1 MGFLVPAFL
10 AGLAA
15 IVVPIVLHLRHRD
28 KDTPHRF
35 PSLMFVER
43 LPIRTAQRRR
53 ITDWPLLLLRA
64 LAIAVLVLA
73 FARPLWSRPGAI
85 SSTKGDRT
93 VIVLLDRSMSMG
105 HTGVWPRALDEAR
118 RAISGL
124 TPTDRVALVL
134 FDDEAEIAQPLTN
147 DKNLALAAL
156 ANAKTGT
163 AGTRYAA
170 GLRAARQI
178 ATDARTGSAPID
190 VVLVTDMQR
199 GGLAGL
205 AGLEIPTT
213 MRVRTAA
220 LSPATAPRG
229 NASVAVTEARPIAN
243 AGRERLAVT
252 AHVTSR
258 STGPGRPMTAMLRL
272 NGRPSGTRVVTVN
285 AAGDTKIAFEPVAIP
300 VGLVRG
306 EVTIDADSLAA
317 DDTARFTLTSNDEVR
332 VLLVAPDDAE
342 RDETLYIERALAV
355 GRAPSVR
362 LQRVRPSAIDADEL
376 QDVALVLLWDSP
388 LPGGRSLDALRAWT
402 ARGGGLVQ
410 VAGRRLGRRAS
421 SGTLL
426 PASVSSVAD
435 RTDDRGGSLGD
446 VRIDHPLLAPF
457 RETPAALV
465 APRFLRHARLD
476 PANGGEIVARFD
488 DGSAA
493 IVERTE
499 GSGRVIELGMPLDAR
514 AGDFPLQPAY
524 VPFVR
529 RLVLYATGRAA
540 TPLARATGESWL
552 LPAAARVPV
561 VLTPDGSIVRPARD
575 SRATSVPLR
584 TAGVYALH
592 DGQTRGT
599 PVAQLAVN
607 TPPVESD
614 LTTITDAEL
623 LAGVRRGD
631 ASTMTSEAPP
641 APAEIERRQGLWRI
655 VIGVLVAL
663 LLLEM
668 LMASRGWRAVAN
680 PITNVP
686 TSGEGS

>member
-64 LAIAVLVLA
+64 LAITLLVLA
-73 FARPLWSRPGAI
+73 FSRPLWSRPGAI

-118 RAISGL
+118 RAIAGL
-124 TPTDRVALVL
+124 GATDRVALVL
-134 FDDEAEIAQPLTN
+134 FDDEAEIAQPLTR

-156 ANAKTGT
+156 ANAKTST

-213 MRVRTAA
+213 MRVRTVA
-220 LSPATAPRG
+220 LSPATGPRA
-229 NASVAVTEARPIAN
+229 NKSVAVTEARPIAN

-258 STGPGRPMTAMLRL
+258 SAGPGRPMTAMLRL

-306 EVTIDADSLAA
+306 EVTIDNDSLAA

-362 LQRVRPSAIDADEL
+362 LQRVRLSAIDAGEL
-376 QDVALVLLWDSP
+376 RNVALVLLWDSP
-388 LPGGRSLDALRAWT
+388 LPSGGSLDALRSWT

-410 VAGRRLGRRAS
+410 VAGRRLGRRS
-421 SGTLL
+421 SSATLL
-426 PASVSSVAD
+426 PASVGSFAD
-435 RTDDRGGSLGD
+435 RSDDRGGSLGD

-465 APRFLRHARLD
+465 APRFLRHARLE
-476 PANGGEIVARFD
+476 PANGGEVIARFD

-499 GSGRVIELGMPLDAR
+499 GTGRVIELGMPLDAR

-529 RLVLYATGRAA
+529 RLVLYATGRAT

-552 LPAAARVPV
+552 LPAAAREPV
-561 VLTPDGSIVRPARD
+561 VSTPDGSIVRPARD

-584 TAGVYALH
+584 MAGIYVLH
-592 DGQTRGT
+592 DGQTRGA
-599 PVAQLAVN
+599 PVAELAVN
-607 TPPVESD
+607 TSPAESD
-614 LTTITDAEL
+614 LVTITDAEL

-631 ASTMTSEAPP
+631 ASAMTSESPP

-680 PITNVP
+680 PITTVP
-686 TSGEGS
+686 SSGEGS

>member
-64 LAIAVLVLA
+64 LAIVLLVLA
-73 FARPLWSRPGAI
+73 FARPLWSRPGVTRASI
-85 SSTKGDRT
+85 SDRT

-105 HTGVWPRALDEAR
+105 HTGIWQRALDEAKGAIAGL
-118 RAISGL
+118 RA
-124 TPTDRVALVL
+124 TDRVALVL
-134 FDDEAEIAQPLTN
+134 FDDEAEIAQPLTT

-156 ANAKTGT
+156 ANAKPGT

-178 ATDARTGSAPID
+178 ATDARTGTAPVD

-199 GGLAGL
+199 SGLAGL
-205 AGLEIPTT
+205 AGLEIPAT
-213 MRVRTAA
+213 MRVRTVA
-220 LSPATAPRG
+220 LSPAAAPRP

-258 STGPGRPMTAMLRL
+258 STGPGRPMTVMLRL
-272 NGRPSGTRVVTVN
+272 NGRPSGTRVLTVN
-285 AAGDTKIAFEPVAIP
+285 AAGDTKVVFDPVAIP

-355 GRAPSVR
+355 GRAPSVQ

-376 QDVALVLLWDSP
+376 KDVALVLLWDAPPPNGSA
-388 LPGGRSLDALRAWT
+388 GDALREWT

-410 VAGRRLGRRAS
+410 LAGRRLAAHS
-421 SGTLL
+421 SSTSLL
-426 PASVSSVAD
+426 PASVASLAD
-435 RTDDRGGSLGD
+435 RSDDRGGSLGD

-465 APRFLRHARLD
+465 APRFLRHARLE
-476 PANGGEIVARFD
+476 PANGGEIIARFD

-493 IVERTE
+493 IIERTE
-499 GSGRVIELGMPLDAR
+499 GTGRVIELGMPLDAR

-524 VPFVR
+524 LPFVR

-540 TPLARATGESWL
+540 TPFARATGESWL
-552 LPAAARVPV
+552 LPSAAREPV
-561 VLTPDGSIVRPARD
+561 VSTPDGSIVRPARD
-575 SRATSVPLR
+575 SRAVSVPLR
-584 TAGVYALH
+584 EAGIYVLH
-592 DGQTRGT
+592 DGETRGA
-599 PVAQLAVN
+599 PVAELAVN
-607 TPPVESD
+607 TPAAESD
-614 LTTITDAEL
+614 LSVITEAEL
-623 LAGVRRGD
+623 LTGVRRGD
-631 ASTMTSEAPP
+631 PSTMTSDAPP

-655 VIGVLVAL
+655 VIGVLAAL

-668 LMASRGWRAVAN
+668 LMASRGWRGVAN
-680 PITNVP
+680 PLTTVP
-686 TSGEGS
+686 SSGEGS

>member
-64 LAIAVLVLA
+64 LAIALLVLA
-73 FARPLWSRPGAI
+73 FSRPLWSRPGAVR
-85 SSTKGDRT
+85 SANGDRT

-105 HTGVWPRALDEAR
+105 HTGVWPRALEEAR
-118 RAISGL
+118 RAIAGL
-124 TPTDRVALVL
+124 GTTDRVALVL
-134 FDDEAEIAQPLTN
+134 FDDEAEIAQPLTT

-156 ANAKTGT
+156 ANAKTAT

-178 ATDARTGSAPID
+178 ATDARTGSAAID

-205 AGLEIPTT
+205 AGLEIPAT
-213 MRVRTAA
+213 MRVRTVA
-220 LSPATAPRG
+220 LSPATGPRS

-258 STGPGRPMTAMLRL
+258 SSGPGRPMTAMLRL

-306 EVTIDADSLAA
+306 EVTIDTDSLAA

-362 LQRVRPSAIDADEL
+362 LQRVRLSAIDADEL
-376 QDVALVLLWDSP
+376 RDVALVLLWDSP
-388 LPGGRSLDALRAWT
+388 LPSGRSLDALRSWT

-410 VAGRRLGRRAS
+410 VAGRRLGRRS
-421 SGTLL
+421 SSATLL
-426 PASVSSVAD
+426 PASVGSFAD
-435 RTDDRGGSLGD
+435 RSDDRGGSLGD
-446 VRIDHPLLAPF
+446 VRLDHPLLAPF

-465 APRFLRHARLD
+465 APRFLRHARLE

-499 GSGRVIELGMPLDAR
+499 GTGRVIELGMPLDAR

-552 LPAAARVPV
+552 LPAAAREPV
-561 VLTPDGSIVRPARD
+561 VSTPDGSIVRPARD

-584 TAGVYALH
+584 MAGIYVLH
-592 DGQTRGT
+592 DGQTRGA
-599 PVAQLAVN
+599 PVAELAVN
-607 TPPVESD
+607 TSPAESD
-614 LTTITDAEL
+614 LATITDADL

-631 ASTMTSEAPP
+631 GNAMTSESPP

-680 PITNVP
+680 PITTVP
-686 TSGEGS
+686 SSGEGS

>member
-64 LAIAVLVLA
+64 LAIALLVLA
-73 FARPLWSRPGAI
+73 FSRPLWSRPGAI
-85 SSTKGDRT
+85 SSANGDRT

-118 RAISGL
+118 RAIAGL
-124 TPTDRVALVL
+124 GTTDRVALVL
-134 FDDEAEIAQPLTN
+134 FDDEAEVAQPLTT

-156 ANAKTGT
+156 ASAKTST

-205 AGLEIPTT
+205 AGLEIPST
-213 MRVRTAA
+213 MRVRTVA
-220 LSPATAPRG
+220 LSPATGPRA
-229 NASVAVTEARPIAN
+229 NKSVAVTEARPIAN

-258 STGPGRPMTAMLRL
+258 SAGPGRPMTAMLRL

-306 EVTIDADSLAA
+306 EVTIDNDSLAA

-362 LQRVRPSAIDADEL
+362 LQRVRLSAIDAGEL
-376 QDVALVLLWDSP
+376 RNVALVLLWDSP
-388 LPGGRSLDALRAWT
+388 LPSGGSLEALRSWA

-410 VAGRRLGRRAS
+410 VAGRRLGRRS
-421 SGTLL
+421 SSATLL
-426 PASVSSVAD
+426 PASVGSFAD
-435 RTDDRGGSLGD
+435 RSDDRGGSLGD

-465 APRFLRHARLD
+465 APRFLRHARLE
-476 PANGGEIVARFD
+476 PANGGEVIARFD

-499 GSGRVIELGMPLDAR
+499 GTGRVIELGMPLDAR

-529 RLVLYATGRAA
+529 RLVLYATGRAT

-552 LPAAARVPV
+552 LPAAAREPV
-561 VLTPDGSIVRPARD
+561 VSTPDGSIVRPARD

-584 TAGVYALH
+584 MAGIYVLH
-592 DGQTRGT
+592 DGQTRGA
-599 PVAQLAVN
+599 PVAEVAVN
-607 TPPVESD
+607 TSPAESD
-614 LTTITDAEL
+614 LVTITDADL

-631 ASTMTSEAPP
+631 ASAMTSESPP
-641 APAEIERRQGLWRI
+641 APSEIERRQGLWRI
-655 VIGVLVAL
+655 VIGVLAVL

-680 PITNVP
+680 PITTVP
-686 TSGEGS
+686 SSGEGS

>member
-15 IVVPIVLHLRHRD
+15 VVVPIVLHLRHRD

-64 LAIAVLVLA
+64 LAIVLLVLA
-73 FARPLWSRPGAI
+73 FARPLWSRPGATQA
-85 SSTKGDRT
+85 SVSDRT

-105 HTGVWPRALDEAR
+105 HTGVWPRALSESR
-118 RAISGL
+118 RAIASLG
-124 TPTDRVALVL
+124 PTDRVALVL
-134 FDDEAEIAQPLTN
+134 FDDEAEVAQTLTT
-147 DKNLALAAL
+147 DKNLAVAAL
-156 ANAKTGT
+156 SSAKPST

-178 ATDARTGSAPID
+178 AADARTGNAPVD
-190 VVLVTDMQR
+190 VVLVTDLQR
-199 GGLAGL
+199 SGLAGL
-205 AGLEIPTT
+205 AGLEIPST
-213 MRVRTAA
+213 MGVRTVA
-220 LSPATAPRG
+220 LSPAATPRP
-229 NASVAVTEARPIAN
+229 NASVAVTEARPITN

-258 STGPGRPMTAMLRL
+258 SASPNRPMTVMLRL
-272 NGRPSGTRVVTVN
+272 NGRPSGTRVLTVN
-285 AAGDTKIAFEPVAIP
+285 ATGDTKVVFDPVAIP
-300 VGLVRG
+300 VGLIRG

-342 RDETLYIERALAV
+342 RDEPLYLERALAV

-376 QDVALVLLWDSP
+376 RDVALVLLWDSP
-388 LPGGRSLDALRAWT
+388 MPNGCAGDALRAWT
-402 ARGGGLVQ
+402 TRGGGLVQ
-410 VAGRRLGRRAS
+410 LAGRRLARRATS
-421 SGTLL
+421 PAPL
-426 PASVSSVAD
+426 PASIASYAD
-435 RTDDRGGSLGD
+435 RSDDRGGSLGD

-465 APRFLRHARLD
+465 APRFLRHARLE

-499 GSGRVIELGMPLDAR
+499 GRGRVIELGMPLDAR

-524 VPFVR
+524 LPFVQ

-552 LPAAARVPV
+552 LPAAAREPV
-561 VLTPDGSIVRPARD
+561 VSTPDGSIVRPARD

-584 TAGVYALH
+584 EAGIYVLH
-592 DGQTRGT
+592 DGETRGD

-607 TPPVESD
+607 TPPAESD
-614 LTTITDAEL
+614 LTAVTEADL

-631 ASTMTSEAPP
+631 ASTMTSEPPP
-641 APAEIERRQGLWRI
+641 APADIERRQGLWRI
-655 VIGVLVAL
+655 VIGVLAVL

-680 PITNVP
+680 PITTVP
-686 TSGEGS
+686 SSGEGS